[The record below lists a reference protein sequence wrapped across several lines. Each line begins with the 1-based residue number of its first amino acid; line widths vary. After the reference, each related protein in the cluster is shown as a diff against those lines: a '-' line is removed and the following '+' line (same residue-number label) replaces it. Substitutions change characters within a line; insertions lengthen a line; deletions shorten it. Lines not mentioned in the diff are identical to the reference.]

1 MTTAIIY
8 ASQYGT
14 TKRCATLL
22 AELLPDAAVLSV
34 NEAISLDDYSQV
46 VLGTAIYA
54 GRSMNN
60 MTQWCATHL
69 QELQTK
75 RLGLFICCMNNNE
88 TTVQRQLDKAFP
100 AELQQHATV
109 RASFGGALTMSHL
122 SLPEK
127 AMLRV
132 LGYSQ
137 DEDAVDTAAI
147 REFAATLQSPN
158 A

>member
-34 NEAISLDDYSQV
+34 NEAISLDDYDQV
-46 VLGTAIYA
+46 VLGTGIYA

-60 MTQWCATHL
+60 MTQWCAAHIN
-69 QELQTK
+69 ELQQR
-75 RLGLFICCMNNNE
+75 RLGLFICCMNDNE
-88 TTVQRQLDKAFP
+88 TAVQRQLDKAFP
-100 AELQQHATV
+100 AELQQQAIV
-109 RASFGGALTMSHL
+109 RASFGGALTMSQL

-132 LGYSQ
+132 LGYSHDQ
-137 DEDAVDTAAI
+137 DTVDMAAI
-147 REFAATLQSPN
+147 RDFAVTLQRSV